1 MKRKIAI
8 ITVSVLLA
16 ALAEYAMGRRI
27 WGVGGTPGV
36 WSGDIWSSHNS
47 QFLLD
52 PYTFTHISHGIL
64 FYGILAL
71 AFRTLPVST
80 RLALAVALE
89 CGWEVLENTNMV
101 IERYRAET
109 ISLNYYSDS

>member
-1 MKRKIAI
+1 MLIRYLGTCPRICPNSFLESAVKGRNGTIAVASFEVMKRKIAI
-8 ITVSVLLA
+8 ITASVLLA

-64 FYGILAL
+64 FYGILTL
-71 AFRTLPVST
+71 AFRTLPV
-80 RLALAVALE
+80 
-89 CGWEVLENTNMV
+89 
-101 IERYRAET
+101 
-109 ISLNYYSDS
+109 